1 MTLADFCS
9 RDSIFYLLF
18 TKKFEVRRNL
28 FTDLKRKKGADG
40 SAQTIKAQAQA
51 QAQAQAWAQG
61 NTRAN

>member
-1 MTLADFCS
+1 M
-9 RDSIFYLLF
+9 ILF
-18 TKKFEVRRNL
+18 TIYKKFEVRRNL